1 MIYHTFL
8 KVLRNYLFFKKLKVN
23 SVNFKFLGVNLTPL
37 VITGKITKQWVTK
50 LEMAFRNMQRKSF

>member
-8 KVLRNYLFFKKLKVN
+8 KVLRNYLFFKKFKVN

-37 VITGKITKQWVTK
+37 VITGKITKQ
-50 LEMAFRNMQRKSF
+50 